1 MFQLYYND
9 ITSSAAF
16 LYTFI
21 LFFAMLLAGQV
32 KIGCTDAK
40 SKFFFYATFLFLWF
54 FYALNNIGTDLE
66 PYREHFR
73 DLQNFSDCGDYA
85 DVEIGHQIL
94 MVLLHYLTNSDV
106 YGIMLYKTLQLCL
119 MCIVSYKL
127 RNICQFW
134 IVILVY
140 VALVY
145 FQSFNVIRMCFAF
158 TIGALSLC
166 FFIEERYIL
175 CILMSLVTYSFHRSS
190 IFFLAGVCA
199 LLCIKLFGKRISE
212 KKLFLIMLAICIA
225 LSSGLTIFIQNVIDS
240 GVIGTRYEAYYEV
253 NDQVSIGI
261 GVVLNLVPMFFLL
274 TTSYPQCRDNKGIH
288 YNMWMLAM
296 VFTIIATAVN
306 LLGYKM
312 PIMTRANIYGLYV
325 YLFYLSYYIVNYN
338 NHDIVY
344 VKYVP
349 KQVFCILVVTY
360 MFARFILQ
368 NNNLFT
374 DAGIEQFE
382 FIF

>member
-9 ITSSAAF
+9 ITSSVAL

-21 LFFAMLLAGQV
+21 LFFAVLLASKV
-32 KIGCTDAK
+32 KIGCTDTK
-40 SKFFFYATFLFLWF
+40 SKFFFYATFLFLCF

-73 DLQNFSDCGDYA
+73 ILQNFLDCKDHI
-85 DVEIGHQIL
+85 DLEIGHKALI
-94 MVLLHYLTNSDV
+94 VLLHYFTDSEI
-106 YGIMLYKTLQLCL
+106 YGIVLYKTLQLCL

-134 IVILVY
+134 VVILVY

-199 LLCIKLFGKRISE
+199 LLCIKLFGKRMSE
-212 KKLFLIMLAICIA
+212 KMLFLTMLVICIV
-225 LSSGLTIFIQNVIDS
+225 LSFSLPMYIQNVIDS
-240 GVIGTRYEAYYEV
+240 GVIGARYEAYNEV
-253 NDQVSIGI
+253 SDRVSIGF
-261 GVVLNLVPMFFLL
+261 GVFFSVVPMFFLL
-274 TTSYPQCRDNKGIH
+274 MTSYPQCKKDKDVH
-288 YNMWMLAM
+288 YNIWMLAM
-296 VFTIIATAVN
+296 VFTVIAIATH
-306 LLGYKM
+306 LLGYRM
-312 PIMTRANIYGLYV
+312 PIMTRANIYSLYV
-325 YLFYLSYYIVNYN
+325 YLFYLSYYIVNYDN
-338 NHDIVY
+338 QDIVS
-344 VKYVP
+344 VRYVP
-349 KQVFCILVVTY
+349 KQVFCIIVVAY
-360 MFARFILQ
+360 MFVRFVLQ

-374 DAGIEQFE
+374 DAGIEKFE